1 MIALDT
7 NVLVYA
13 RRQESEHHK
22 QAVKL
27 LRELAEGTE
36 PWALA
41 WPCVYEFVRV
51 VTHPRVFSPPS
62 RLADVLADLEGLFQS
77 PTLTLLGEGPS
88 HPTHLDRVCRAGAV
102 SGNLVHDAHIAA
114 LLAEHGVRE
123 FLTADRDFL
132 RFTMLNVRDPF
143 VH

>member
-1 MIALDT
+1 VIALDT
-7 NVLVYA
+7 NILVYA

-22 QAVKL
+22 RAAKIL
-27 LRELAEGTE
+27 LDLAEGTE

-51 VTHPRVFSPPS
+51 VTHSRVFSPPS
-62 RLADVLADLEGLFQS
+62 KLELVLKDLEALFQS
-77 PTLTLLGEGPS
+77 PTITLLGEGPS

-102 SGNLVHDAHIAA
+102 SGNIVHDAHIAA
-114 LLAEHGVRE
+114 LLVEHGVRE
-123 FLTADRDFL
+123 FLTADRDFS